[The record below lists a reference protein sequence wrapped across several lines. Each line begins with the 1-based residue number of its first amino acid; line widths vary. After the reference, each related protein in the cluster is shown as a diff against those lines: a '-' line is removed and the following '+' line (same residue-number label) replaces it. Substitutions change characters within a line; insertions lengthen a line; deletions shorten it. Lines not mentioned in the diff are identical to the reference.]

1 MLMAAL
7 IRTRLSFLRTS
18 RSSDDGVPAGNRPLF
33 AHKKSRSCR
42 HTHFG
47 YADNSGY
54 LVSRI
59 RIRCSVV
66 CHKSDKQAGTAAGFL
81 QPISLAPGS
90 CPCVCPGSTTM
101 VSMMHAYGQ
110 DRAAFPTFDTDHAV
124 DVFLHVKKAPAAAG
138 AFYLYARHVL
148 FCHFQIAPLPLFIS
162 SGHPSRPFSPH
173 DGKDDSSDCDPP
185 SYVERLLLR
194 IFCPDKAAPLHM
206 DIRCRFRYTVCLGNC
221 LPDLLKEYIPVPVLV
236 ERVDLRP

>member
-1 MLMAAL
+1 MRAGYPVRTFDRSTPEPAEKERRKTRVLTPTFRQLPLSQLLFRGMSYPASLRTCGRYEFVFYVHRSDAHQGSHPLMAAL

-18 RSSDDGVPAGNRPLF
+18 RSSDDGVPAGNRSLF

-124 DVFLHVKKAPAAAG
+124 DVFLHVK
-138 AFYLYARHVL
+138 
-148 FCHFQIAPLPLFIS
+148 
-162 SGHPSRPFSPH
+162 
-173 DGKDDSSDCDPP
+173 
-185 SYVERLLLR
+185 
-194 IFCPDKAAPLHM
+194 
-206 DIRCRFRYTVCLGNC
+206 
-221 LPDLLKEYIPVPVLV
+221 
-236 ERVDLRP
+236 